1 MHGHA
6 SGESNIQVSDDG
18 DEHEE
23 YGVNRL
29 NYDTTEK
36 DIEELRK
43 EYHILG
49 DITLRLLGADEV
61 ASKLSDGETM
71 IYMEMFRLGF
81 RLPIQPYFARM
92 LVRLGLSHGQLDPNR
107 WRILGCIYIVWV
119 EQNKVELWFK
129 EFTHLHLC
137 NEHGRNVGISERLR
151 IRVERGLLHTED
163 WKLLLTSKRLF
174 STDIISNFP
183 QNKEKTRTKG
193 NITYAS
199 RTPAKIAKALV
210 EETLDE

>member
-1 MHGHA
+1 MVENDFKRARSEMHGQA
-6 SGESNIQVSDDG
+6 SGESNIQLSDDG

-29 NYDTTEK
+29 NYNTTEK

-49 DITLRLLGADEV
+49 DIILRLLGADEV

-81 RLPIQPYFARM
+81 RLPIQPYFARL

-107 WRILGCIYIVWV
+107 WRILGYIYIVWA

-137 NEHGRNVGISERLR
+137 NEHGVSHKGWYYFMSKSKNKRIVLDFPCSCKCWKNKYFTVG
-151 IRVERGLLHTED
+151 
-163 WKLLLTSKRLF
+163 
-174 STDIISNFP
+174 
-183 QNKEKTRTKG
+183 G
-193 NITYAS
+193 N
-199 RTPAKIAKALV
+199 
-210 EETLDE
+210 